1 VFPFSSISKPDGA
14 PSPEGPQFT
23 FIARA
28 GRGAATVGCPRARRP
43 NLSRTSAA
51 ATVMASDPFFARARE
66 LYLAHDGSRFYMSR
80 NGVEHEYLSYGVPLE
95 VE

>member
-1 VFPFSSISKPDGA
+1 
-14 PSPEGPQFT
+14 
-23 FIARA
+23 
-28 GRGAATVGCPRARRP
+28 
-43 NLSRTSAA
+43 
-51 ATVMASDPFFARARE
+51 MASDPFFARARE